1 MRGREAR
8 RAVVRSCIVIA
19 SPSTTDSIARRKDYW
34 LLEEWLRDSASL
46 AIGDARCV
54 SVIGGIGESGERR
67 YGQLGAER

>member
-1 MRGREAR
+1 MRN
-8 RAVVRSCIVIA
+8 CIVSQPYQDRQYIEKK
-19 SPSTTDSIARRKDYW
+19 R
-34 LLEEWLRDSASL
+34 LLVAGRVAASL